1 MIDFLQQLIR
11 IKSLSPN
18 DEGCFDLI
26 EKELKELNFKCER
39 INYQNVENLYATI
52 GDSGKLFCFL
62 GHTDV
67 VPSGP
72 EDKWKYPPFSATI
85 EQDIL
90 YGRGT
95 ADMKSSVA
103 VFMESAKEFLKT
115 IEKLNF
121 RLAILLTSNEEGNS
135 KDGFI
140 DKIVEKMIDD
150 DEHIDF
156 CLVGEPT
163 SNKKVADCARVGR
176 RGSLGGKLK
185 IFGKQGAQI

>member
-1 MIDFLQQLIR
+1 
-11 IKSLSPN
+11 
-18 DEGCFDLI
+18 
-26 EKELKELNFKCER
+26 
-39 INYQNVENLYATI
+39 
-52 GDSGKLFCFL
+52 
-62 GHTDV
+62 
-67 VPSGP
+67 
-72 EDKWKYPPFSATI
+72 
-85 EQDIL
+85 
-90 YGRGT
+90 
-95 ADMKSSVA
+95 MKSSVA

-163 SNKKVADCARVGR
+163 SSKKVAD
-176 RGSLGGKLK
+176 
-185 IFGKQGAQI
+185 

>member
-115 IEKLNF
+115 IERLNF

-150 DEHIDF
+150 DEPVSYTH
-156 CLVGEPT
+156 LTLPT
-163 SNKKVADCARVGR
+163 IFRV
-176 RGSLGGKLK
+176 
-185 IFGKQGAQI
+185 